1 MSYMF
6 YNCKKLKNLPD
17 ISKLDTKSVTNLS
30 HMFSWYESLNNI
42 PDISNW
48 NIKNVFT
55 LKSLIIACFINP

>member
-1 MSYMF
+1 MG
-6 YNCKKLKNLPD
+6 
-17 ISKLDTKSVTNLS
+17 TKSVTNLS

-42 PDISNW
+42 PDISNL